1 MLQRIGVRIMLL
13 RFLLNNW
20 TSYKEDT
27 ELSLLATA
35 EKQHAETLSS
45 VKKFRLK
52 LLPLTA
58 IYGANASGK
67 SNLVEALAFVKAYV
81 LQGVGIN
88 DAIPVKRFKLDD
100 LGTQKPLTIELD
112 LLINE
117 LIYEFAFSVTP
128 DRVVSESLHRVN
140 STSRKM
146 LYRRVGQEFVLGE
159 GLKERE
165 LLNFSTKTTRANT
178 LFLTNTVL
186 QAIPTFKEVFDW
198 FEKQL
203 VIVTPYTMFGPVNR
217 IIDKS
222 DPLSKSVSQLL
233 VEFGTGVERLEG
245 QEIDLSSVPLSTE
258 NLKALQTQLK
268 DGEKSV
274 IRHPWLTS
282 AIVLYKQGD
291 EIKAKK
297 VIAKHRK
304 ADGTEVAFSLDEESD
319 GTNRLVDLAPS
330 LLMLCQPKL
339 PTVVV
344 IDELDRSLHTLVTQE
359 CLKRFLDHCGQ
370 DNRNQLIFTT
380 QDVQLMD
387 QKLLRRDEIWVSEK
401 NSNGE
406 STLVA
411 FSEFKDIR
419 SDNNLINNY
428 LLGRLGGLPNISG

>member
-1 MLQRIGVRIMLL
+1 M
-13 RFLLNNW
+13 
-20 TSYKEDT
+20 
-27 ELSLLATA
+27 
-35 EKQHAETLSS
+35 
-45 VKKFRLK
+45 
-52 LLPLTA
+52 
-58 IYGANASGK
+58 
-67 SNLVEALAFVKAYV
+67 
-81 LQGVGIN
+81 
-88 DAIPVKRFKLDD
+88 
-100 LGTQKPLTIELD
+100 
-112 LLINE
+112 
-117 LIYEFAFSVTP
+117 IYEFAFSVTP

-146 LYRRVGQEFVLGE
+146 LYSRVGQEFVLGE

-245 QEIDLSSVPLSTE
+245 QEINLSSVPLSTE
-258 NLKALQTQLK
+258 DLKALQTQLK
-268 DGEKSV
+268 DGEMSV

-344 IDELDRSLHTLVTQE
+344 IDELDRSLHTMVTQE

-387 QKLLRRDEIWVSEK
+387 QRLLRRDEIWVSEK
-401 NSNGE
+401 NSKGE